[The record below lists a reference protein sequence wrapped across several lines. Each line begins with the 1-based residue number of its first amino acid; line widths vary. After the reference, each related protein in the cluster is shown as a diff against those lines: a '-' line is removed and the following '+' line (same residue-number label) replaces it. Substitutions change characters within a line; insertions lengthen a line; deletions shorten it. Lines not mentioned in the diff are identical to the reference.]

1 MSGEFQRY
9 DPRPGGSYRMVL
21 TYAEAST
28 APGKTTADSDVV
40 EARFVDI
47 VPDDK
52 VVHAVD
58 FVSDDPAFAGTMTM
72 SWTVTAVAGGT
83 LVDLRAD
90 DVPDG
95 ISATDHASGLAS
107 SLANLAAYVEGSPSP
122 HRVAVPQWAP
132 EDHSCPVCQ
141 LSYADISIDHAWEV
155 VAELAVQVREA
166 VAVIRPEA
174 LHVRPQPSVWSVA
187 EYLCHLRDVYVSYT
201 IRLHRARTEE
211 NPVLEPM
218 LNDLRARRFRY
229 NESDVQ
235 AVLSELFATTA
246 GFCEEISHTGQ
257 DDWDRVATRPPG
269 QERTARW
276 LVRQAMHEGVH
287 HLNDIRSVG
296 RAAAE
301 TS

>member
-1 MSGEFQRY
+1 M
-9 DPRPGGSYRMVL
+9 
-21 TYAEAST
+21 A
-28 APGKTTADSDVV
+28 
-40 EARFVDI
+40 
-47 VPDDK
+47 VP
-52 VVHAVD
+52 
-58 FVSDDPAFAGTMTM
+58 P
-72 SWTVTAVAGGT
+72 
-83 LVDLRAD
+83 
-90 DVPDG
+90 
-95 ISATDHASGLAS
+95 LAS
-107 SLANLAAYVEGSPSP
+107 EN
-122 HRVAVPQWAP
+122 
-132 EDHSCPVCQ
+132 HSCPVCQ
-141 LSYADISIDHAWEV
+141 VSYLDISIDHAGEV
-155 VAELAVQVREA
+155 VAGLAVQVRAA
-166 VAVIRPEA
+166 VAEFRPEA
-174 LHVRPQPSVWSVA
+174 LHRRPQPSVWSVA

-235 AVLSELFATTA
+235 AVLKELIATTA
-246 GFCEEISHTGQ
+246 GFCDEINHTGP

-269 QERTARW
+269 EERTARW